1 MRHWPDMSENL
12 RMSQGDLMW
21 EDVSMALV
29 DFVCM
34 AKHDADP
41 VIDDGRTLAVCGQ
54 LNAYCAR
61 GATDNHDW
69 VRVPTTPLGE
79 ITTGV
84 MEERPPEP
92 ARPRH

>member
-1 MRHWPDMSENL
+1 
-12 RMSQGDLMW
+12 
-21 EDVSMALV
+21 
-29 DFVCM
+29 M

-41 VIDDGRTLAVCGQ
+41 VNGDGNTLGAYCQ

-61 GATDNHDW
+61 GAAENHEW

-92 ARPRH
+92 VRPRDRLAQRS